1 MKKTVLLVFCLIA
14 SSIIGLGQ
22 TYWHAS
28 HPGSDGYNLLGYIVI
43 DNEEIHSE
51 SLEIGTFLG
60 DQCVGADWAPY
71 EYGGHMFTFVTFYG
85 TVGDVVTFKL
95 YDHELGRVLE
105 LNCEVSATLASNGG
119 CIGCNMIEE
128 EYFVFRFTTPSTTQ
142 TYELE
147 IPGYGAGNTGGYH
160 LIASP
165 VTEPITPTTENGFI
179 TDAFDLYYFDQ
190 NGDGGTPNNEWI
202 NYELQ
207 GGYATWKITSGKGY
221 LYASESGTTLQFTG
235 TACTDGDVP
244 LVYSEQNGDHNM
256 WGWNLIGN
264 PLAQDASINRACYVM
279 NTDGTELA
287 SAASGTL
294 IPAMNGV
301 FVKAEAEGESVTF
314 TPSTSGSGTEVAK
327 VVLNVLRDR
336 AATLDRAIV
345 CFDENS
351 TLPKFMLDS
360 NNTKVYIP
368 ESGEQFAVVSSARQ
382 NSLPVN
388 FKAKENGTYTL
399 SVDINNIEME
409 YLHLIDNMTGADI
422 DLLQQPN
429 YQFNA
434 STSDYESRFML
445 AFRAETGVQE
455 QGQESFCFVNGRSLY
470 FCEDVEG
477 ATFNLVDMTGRMVR
491 NESLKGNGVSL
502 DNLSEGVYVVR
513 LAKGNDVK
521 TQKVVVR

>member
-1 MKKTVLLVFCLIA
+1 MKKNILLLLALMMFAGVVRA
-14 SSIIGLGQ
+14 NYWNVENIGLYEDYSTVTAVVKINGIEQ
-22 TYWHAS
+22 TSTQLELGAFCNGVVRGSVYAIKYKERYLFRLKCYGN
-28 HPGSDGYNLLGYIVI
+28 PGDKFSLRLYDAEHEIELNNLECDFIV
-43 DNEEIHSE
+43 NYGE
-51 SLEIGTFLG
+51 SLGSPNSPQVIEFNS
-60 DQCVGADWAPY
+60 
-71 EYGGHMFTFVTFYG
+71 
-85 TVGDVVTFKL
+85 VV
-95 YDHELGRVLE
+95 
-105 LNCEVSATLASNGG
+105 S
-119 CIGCNMIEE
+119 
-128 EYFVFRFTTPSTTQ
+128 
-142 TYELE
+142 TYELP
-147 IPGYGAGNTGGYH
+147 ITGYGSSTGGYH
-160 LIASP
+160 LISSP
-165 VTEPITPTTENGFI
+165 VTAEIEPSATNGFI
-179 TDAFDLYYFDQ
+179 SGNYDLYYFDQ
-190 NGDGGTPNNEWI
+190 TQELEWI
-202 NYELQ
+202 NFEA
-207 GGYATWKITSGKGY
+207 GAFAIESGKGY
-221 LYASESGTTLQFTG
+221 LYASEGGTTLQFTG
-235 TACTDGDVP
+235 TAYSGDGIVP
-244 LVYSEQNGDHNM
+244 LVYSEANPSTNM
-256 WGWNLIGN
+256 HGWNLIGN
-264 PLAQDASINRACYVM
+264 PFPQDATINRACYVM
-279 NTDGTELA
+279 NTNGTELA

-388 FKAKENGTYTL
+388 FKAKESGTYTL

-445 AFRAETGVQE
+445 AFRAETGVEE

-477 ATFNLVDMTGRMVR
+477 ATLSLVDMTGRMVR

>member
-1 MKKTVLLVFCLIA
+1 M
-14 SSIIGLGQ
+14 S
-22 TYWHAS
+22 
-28 HPGSDGYNLLGYIVI
+28 
-43 DNEEIHSE
+43 
-51 SLEIGTFLG
+51 
-60 DQCVGADWAPY
+60 
-71 EYGGHMFTFVTFYG
+71 
-85 TVGDVVTFKL
+85 FKL
-95 YDHELGRVLE
+95 YDHQSGSVCELDAPEGIVYQE
-105 LNCEVSATLASNGG
+105 QTTLGSYTSPYIVN
-119 CIGCNMIEE
+119 
-128 EYFVFRFTTPSTTQ
+128 FTTPSAPQPTTY
-142 TYELE
+142 TLDIE
-147 IPGYGAGNTGGYH
+147 GYGTSAGGYH
-160 LIASP
+160 LISSP
-165 VTEPITPTTENGFI
+165 VTGEIEPSATNGFL
-179 TDAFDLYYFDQ
+179 TSAYDLYYFDQ
-190 NGDGGTPNNEWI
+190 DGDTEGKEWF
-202 NYELQ
+202 NYEANAFTIQ
-207 GGYATWKITSGKGY
+207 SKKGY
-221 LYASESGTTLQFTG
+221 LYASQSNTTLQFAG

-244 LVYSEQNGDHNM
+244 LVYSEQNRDHNM

-264 PLAQDASINRACYVM
+264 PLAQDATINRACYVM

>member
-1 MKKTVLLVFCLIA
+1 MKKVLLLLISCL
-14 SSIIGLGQ
+14 SSTLLLANHWTPVQHPSGFNMSVTCVVQIDEQLSTSLQIELGAFDADGICRGSQMPMENPFIGGIVYMMQ
-22 TYWHAS
+22 VNGT
-28 HPGSDGYNLLGYIVI
+28 DGN
-43 DNEEIHSE
+43 
-51 SLEIGTFLG
+51 TF
-60 DQCVGADWAPY
+60 
-71 EYGGHMFTFVTFYG
+71 
-85 TVGDVVTFKL
+85 TFKL
-95 YDHELGRVLE
+95 FNHDPEQNKELDL
-105 LNCEVSATLASNGG
+105 VSPTLTYQSNGYG
-119 CIGCNMIEE
+119 NPLDPYILD
-128 EYFVFRFTTPSTTQ
+128 FTTPAPQPTTY
-142 TYELE
+142 TLP
-147 IPGYGAGNTGGYH
+147 IPGYGSSTGGYH
-160 LIASP
+160 LISSP
-165 VTEPITPTTENGFI
+165 VTAEIEPSATNGFL
-179 TDAFDLYYFDQ
+179 TSAYDLYYFNQEGDDQ
-190 NGDGGTPNNEWI
+190 GREWFNYKDTNYGGFNIVN
-202 NYELQ
+202 
-207 GGYATWKITSGKGY
+207 GKGY
-221 LYASESGTTLQFTG
+221 LYASQTDTQLQFTG
-235 TACTDGDVP
+235 TACTNGEVA
-244 LVYSEQNGDHNM
+244 LIYSEENDDHSM

-301 FVKAEAEGESVTF
+301 FVKATGTGQSVTF

-388 FKAKENGTYTL
+388 FKAKENGTYSL

-422 DLLQQPN
+422 DLLQQPS

-477 ATFNLVDMTGRMVR
+477 ATLNLVDMTGRMVR